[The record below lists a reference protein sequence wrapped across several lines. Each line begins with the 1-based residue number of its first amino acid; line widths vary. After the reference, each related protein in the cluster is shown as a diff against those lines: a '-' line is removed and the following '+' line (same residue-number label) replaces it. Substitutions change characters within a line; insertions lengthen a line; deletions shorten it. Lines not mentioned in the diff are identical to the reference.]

1 MRDSTTCQTRGAHPM
16 KTMTTVFSI
25 VCTAVLIFTSFAF
38 ADSAAIRTMADV
50 TMNLNHFPSDSDKQ
64 KLSAITSSADSSK
77 SELAVATAIMNIEH
91 HVTDADKKML
101 NSIIGDESAP
111 ADLRALAG
119 ILVSMNHRPSESDV
133 AELATIVADSGR

>member
-1 MRDSTTCQTRGAHPM
+1 M

-25 VCTAVLIFTSFAF
+25 VCTAALIFTGIAF
-38 ADSAAIRTMADV
+38 ADSTAIRTMADV

-64 KLSAITSSADSSK
+64 KLSAISSSEDSSQ

-91 HVTDADKKML
+91 HVTAADKETL

-111 ADLRALAG
+111 AGLRALAG
-119 ILVSMNHRPSESDV
+119 ILVNMNHRPSESDV